1 MIKHVLY
8 CGLFELPDKNAA
20 AHRVTGVAKAL
31 ALCGVTSTFLSAS
44 HGVNALEKS
53 GGEFSTYF
61 EPYPS
66 DKKSWLK
73 YMSSTANIEKIL
85 DEEKDIDALMLY
97 NPTYSLAK
105 AAKKAAKKRNI
116 AFFCDIT
123 EWNADTRGSAV
134 KRLIKKA
141 DWLIGKRNIPR
152 LCDGMLVISTL
163 MQGYYGK
170 FGFPVLLLP
179 PMNNVDDEKWHSVGL
194 RDDGG
199 KLRLCF
205 AGTGGG
211 SKDSLD
217 NLINAVARVEECT
230 LSVIGTDENE
240 LKKMYPTLNVPKN
253 VVLHGRVDHKTALR
267 YVIGADY
274 YVFIRE
280 NNLRNSAG
288 FPTKFTEAYTCG
300 VPIITT
306 ESSDIVKYLE
316 AENAGV
322 VLPSTDVDDIEKC
335 LKNLL
340 AHPIHHSPIRRTFDY
355 REYQDRCDKWLKLL

>member
-31 ALCGVTSTFLSAS
+31 ALCAVKTTFLSAS
-44 HGVNALEKS
+44 HGVTEPKK
-53 GGEFSTYF
+53 GDGEFSTYF

-73 YMSSTANIEKIL
+73 YMSSTENIEKVL
-85 DEEKDIDALMLY
+85 DEEKDIDALILY

-105 AAKKAAKKRNI
+105 AAKKTAKKRNI

-123 EWNADTRGSAV
+123 EWNADTSGSAV

-152 LCDGMLVISTL
+152 LCDGMIVISTL
-163 MQGYYGK
+163 MQSYYGK

-179 PMNNVDDEKWHSVGL
+179 PMNDVDDEKWHGDGL
-194 RDDGG
+194 TDDGG
-199 KLRLCF
+199 LRLCF

-217 NLINAVARVEECT
+217 SLINAVGRVEEYT
-230 LSVIGTDENE
+230 LSVIGTNENE
-240 LKKMYPTLNVPKN
+240 LKKMYPNLNVPKN

-280 NNLRNSAG
+280 NSLRNNAG

-306 ESSDIVKYLE
+306 ESSDIVKYLKE
-316 AENAGV
+316 ENAGV
-322 VLPSTDVDDIEKC
+322 VLPSTSVDDIEKC

-340 AHPIHHSPIRRTFDY
+340 AHPMRHSPIRRTFDY
-355 REYQDRCDKWLKLL
+355 REYQSRCEEWLKLL